1 MPDAPRLF
9 HAEGLAAGAVV
20 TLSEGAHRHIQ
31 ALRLAAGD
39 AVTLFAG
46 DGWEWPAELVQVGKR
61 LSVAKLRPAQM
72 RDRESPLAVTLV
84 QGICAADR
92 MDWVVQKA
100 TELGVSAIRPIVTQ
114 RTIIRLSSER
124 QERRE
129 QHWQAIAVSAC
140 EQCGRNRVPTVH
152 PGLGLADFLAIEPP
166 PEAPPGLRIMLLP
179 GAERRLADL
188 VPQGVVPTGPLS
200 VAIGPEG
207 GFTDLEESLLA
218 SRGYQAVRLG
228 PRTLRTETAPL
239 AALAVMQSLWGDL

>member
-1 MPDAPRLF
+1 MSDAPRLF
-9 HAEGLAAGAVV
+9 HPEGLAAGAVV
-20 TLSEGAHRHIQ
+20 TLAQGAHRHIQ

-61 LSVAKLRPAQM
+61 QSVAKLRPAEM
-72 RDRESPLAVTLV
+72 RDRESPLEVTLV

-114 RTIIRLSSER
+114 RTVIRLSAER

-129 QHWQAIAVSAC
+129 QHWQAIAESAC
-140 EQCGRNRVPTVH
+140 EQCGRNRVPRVH
-152 PGLGLADFLAIEPP
+152 PGLALTDFLAIE
-166 PEAPPGLRIMLLP
+166 ASPGLRILLLP
-179 GAERRLADL
+179 GATQRLADL
-188 VPQGVVPTGPLS
+188 VPQGPVS